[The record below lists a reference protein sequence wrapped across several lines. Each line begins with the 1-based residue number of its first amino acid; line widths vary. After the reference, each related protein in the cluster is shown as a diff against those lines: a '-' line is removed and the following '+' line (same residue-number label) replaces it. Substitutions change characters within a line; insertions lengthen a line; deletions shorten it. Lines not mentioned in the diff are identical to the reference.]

1 MRRLVPRAFCA
12 ALTGL
17 PRRRKQGI
25 VSRPSFAERAM
36 RINGSCHCRNITF
49 ALDWQPDAEEIPARA
64 CTCSFCRKHGG
75 VWTACP
81 GGSLRVAI
89 EDASLVAPYR
99 FGTGTAEFQVCA
111 RCGDV
116 PVVTS
121 RIEGRVFAVVSV
133 NAFDDFDASRLDRVS
148 SNVEGEAEDARLA
161 RRERNWIG
169 DVVFVGDGG
178 R

>member
-1 MRRLVPRAFCA
+1 
-12 ALTGL
+12 
-17 PRRRKQGI
+17 
-25 VSRPSFAERAM
+25 M

-49 ALDWQPDAEEIPARA
+49 ALDWQPDSDTIPARV
-64 CTCSFCRKHGG
+64 CSCSFCRKRGG

-81 GGSLRVAI
+81 KGSLRITIDDPSRVSA
-89 EDASLVAPYR
+89 YR
-99 FGTGTAEFQVCA
+99 FDTGTADFHVCT

-121 RIEGRVFAVVSV
+121 RIEGRLFAVVSV
-133 NAFDDFDASRLDRVS
+133 NAFDDFDAARLARAV
-148 SNVEGEAEDARLA
+148 SNVEGENEDARLA

-169 DVVFVGDGG
+169 DVVFVAEGG

>member
-1 MRRLVPRAFCA
+1 
-12 ALTGL
+12 
-17 PRRRKQGI
+17 
-25 VSRPSFAERAM
+25 M

-49 ALDWQPDAEEIPARA
+49 ALDWQPDSETIPARV
-64 CTCSFCRKHGG
+64 CSCSYCRKRGG

-81 GGSLRVAI
+81 EGSLRVAI
-89 EDASLVAPYR
+89 ANPAEVSPYR
-99 FGTGTAEFQVCA
+99 FDSETADFHVCT

-121 RIEGRVFAVVSV
+121 RIEGRLFAVVSV
-133 NAFDDFDASRLDRVS
+133 NAFDDFDRSRLARAA
-148 SNVEGEAEDARLA
+148 SNVEGENEDARLA

-169 DVVFVGDGG
+169 DVMFAAEGG